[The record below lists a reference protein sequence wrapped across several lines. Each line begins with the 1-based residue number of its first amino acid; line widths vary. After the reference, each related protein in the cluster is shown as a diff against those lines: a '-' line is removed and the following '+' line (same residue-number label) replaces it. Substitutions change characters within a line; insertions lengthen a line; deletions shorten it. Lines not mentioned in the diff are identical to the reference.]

1 MASWKTA
8 DRPLHSGSAEVS
20 AELQDR
26 IQAIKVPPPVQEP
39 ADIIFP
45 ADNQHRVEDIAIPPA
60 LASDQAAKQ
69 QPVLAGKVQLVG
81 AGQAPEKREIA
92 TSFGTHQGHQA
103 TNCKEMST
111 GAGACKLF
119 TACSAQL
126 VCFTVDISQH
136 VLCAHSCNLQVCIS
150 SCMLRM
156 CWKTHPSN

>member
-1 MASWKTA
+1 MASWNTA

-69 QPVLAGKVQLVG
+69 QPVLGSKVQLVG

-92 TSFGTHQGHQA
+92 TSCATHQGHQE
-103 TNCKEMST
+103 TNCKETSA
-111 GAGACKLF
+111 GSGACKLF
-119 TACSAQL
+119 RACSAQL
-126 VCFTVDISQH
+126 LCFTVD
-136 VLCAHSCNLQVCIS
+136 NLQHAAAIYKFA
-150 SCMLRM
+150 SCHA
-156 CWKTHPSN
+156 CHVENVQ

>member
-1 MASWKTA
+1 MASWNTA

-69 QPVLAGKVQLVG
+69 QPVLAGSKVQLVG
-81 AGQAPEKREIA
+81 AGQATEKREIA
-92 TSFGTHQGHQA
+92 KCFAVHQGYQA
-103 TNCKEMST
+103 TECKETS
-111 GAGACKLF
+111 AGRS
-119 TACSAQL
+119 ACSELAVHSFFAAQL
-126 VCFTVDISQH
+126 TF
-136 VLCAHSCNLQVCIS
+136 HSTQLQS
-150 SCMLRM
+150 TSLHLAKHAMLKRYG
-156 CWKTHPSN
+156 KPHPSI

>member
-1 MASWKTA
+1 MASWNTA

-60 LASDQAAKQ
+60 LASDQAAKP

-81 AGQAPEKREIA
+81 GGQAPEKREIA
-92 TSFGTHQGHQA
+92 TGFAAHQGYQA
-103 TNCKEMST
+103 TNCKET
-111 GAGACKLF
+111 NAGRGACKLF
-119 TACSAQL
+119 RACSARL
-126 VCFTVDISQH
+126 LCFVVDNPQH
-136 VLCAHSCNLQVCIS
+136 IAAIYKSASCHACHVENV
-150 SCMLRM
+150 R
-156 CWKTHPSN
+156 

>member
-1 MASWKTA
+1 MASWNTA

-45 ADNQHRVEDIAIPPA
+45 ADNQHRVDDIAIPPA
-60 LASDQAAKQ
+60 LASDQADKTTAAKQ

-92 TSFGTHQGHQA
+92 TSFAPPVHHGYQA
-103 TNCKEMST
+103 TSRKETSAGRGVCK
-111 GAGACKLF
+111 F
-119 TACSAQL
+119 FRACSAQL
-126 VCFTVDISQH
+126 LCFTVDIPQH
-136 VLCAHSCNLQVCIS
+136 TAAIYKSASRLC
-150 SCMLRM
+150 M
-156 CWKTHPSN
+156 PF